1 VKIEHI
7 GIAVRSINERLLIWK
22 ELLGLELL
30 YIKEVPDQNVKV
42 AVLECGA
49 LHVELLEAVDDK
61 SPIHSFIE
69 KRGEGIHHLCFEVE
83 NVEHMLERM
92 KTQNAKLIDEVP
104 RIGASGKKIAFIHP
118 KAMGGV
124 LIEFTEK

>member
-1 VKIEHI
+1 MKIEHI